1 MFSIYH
7 IIYSVIFMKESE
19 NIFGA
24 IIGITYFICVFIE
37 IKSLKRNKINIFY
50 KNNFFLVLITSFVFP
65 LAVFV
70 FSYGFHNLKDVI
82 LNNEKNIGLYGLFL
96 TYILGALAYMIGY
109 IRKRIYAFISPKNKL
124 SFLGFSTIYDRE
136 K

>member
-1 MFSIYH
+1 MN
-7 IIYSVIFMKESE
+7 ESE

-24 IIGITYFICVFIE
+24 ILGIIYSICVFIE

-50 KNNFFLVLITSFVFP
+50 KNNFLLILITSFTFP
-65 LAVFV
+65 LAVLV

-82 LNNEKNIGLYGLFL
+82 LNNEEQIGLYGLFF
-96 TYILGALAYMIGY
+96 TYILGSLAYIVGY

-124 SFLGFSTIYDRE
+124 SFLGFSTIYDKE
-136 K
+136 N

>member
-1 MFSIYH
+1 
-7 IIYSVIFMKESE
+7 MKESE

-24 IIGITYFICVFIE
+24 IIEITYFICVFIE

-50 KNNFFLVLITSFVFP
+50 KNNFFLVLITSFAFP

-109 IRKRIYAFISPKNKL
+109 IRKRIYAFISLKNKL
-124 SFLGFSTIYDRE
+124 SFLGFSTIYDKE

>member
-1 MFSIYH
+1 
-7 IIYSVIFMKESE
+7 MKESE

-50 KNNFFLVLITSFVFP
+50 KNNFLLILITSFAFP
-65 LAVFV
+65 LAVLV
-70 FSYGFHNLKDVI
+70 FSYGFHSLKDVI
-82 LNNEKNIGLYGLFL
+82 LNNEEQIGLYGLFL
-96 TYILGALAYMIGY
+96 TYILGSLAYIVGY

-124 SFLGFSTIYDRE
+124 SFLGFSTIYDKE
-136 K
+136 N

>member
-1 MFSIYH
+1 
-7 IIYSVIFMKESE
+7 MKESE

-50 KNNFFLVLITSFVFP
+50 KNNFFLVLITSFAFP

>member
-1 MFSIYH
+1 
-7 IIYSVIFMKESE
+7 MKESE

-50 KNNFFLVLITSFVFP
+50 KNNFFLVLITSFAFP

-124 SFLGFSTIYDRE
+124 SFLGFSTIYDKE